1 MSICFLEKGDY
12 RDFIARQPDTASC
25 FTPGQIVDESGNL
38 VGEHSGIVNYTVG
51 QKRGIPFKGQT
62 PRYVSH
68 LSPSTNQIVVGDK
81 ASLYRTT
88 FRLGQIHLINPEEI
102 HSQDIEVKVRG
113 IGLNPEGFA
122 QLSFHPDQTL
132 HVQLSSPAWAVA
144 PGQPAVFYRKDRVIG
159 GGIIL

>member
-68 LSPSTNQIVVGDK
+68 LSPFDEPNCRG
-81 ASLYRTT
+81 
-88 FRLGQIHLINPEEI
+88 GQSKLIPNDF
-102 HSQDIEVKVRG
+102 SSRSD
-113 IGLNPEGFA
+113 
-122 QLSFHPDQTL
+122 SFN
-132 HVQLSSPAWAVA
+132 
-144 PGQPAVFYRKDRVIG
+144 
-159 GGIIL
+159 